1 MNASAL
7 SSLYYRFISLSV
19 SMAGNG
25 SRVERISNMVSSL
38 RGAVSSSRNSLYM
51 DHLKRIFPEKDEAW
65 RINVLSG
72 YWRVHERNIFSL
84 FYLRNKVY
92 KDLKDNVSWSGRE
105 NLENAIKAGNGVL
118 LLVPH
123 FGDERSLH
131 VILGMEGYPVDVV
144 TSRYSDMPTY
154 ARECRLGIGRK
165 WNNLH
170 FPDENPRWMFRTLQ
184 EGRILHYA
192 STAYGG
198 PGGTWVTSFGVP
210 VLVPSAPWKLRRRTN
225 CKIVVASCEQTENMG
240 FNLSFR
246 AVDPPLDEIGFAQA
260 IAGETEK
267 LASQY
272 PSQYEWKNLL
282 IRHRESNTIARIK
295 RIPEI
300 ERELEKLAEYE
311 DANPST
317 VLTVEGILNLLN

>member
-19 SMAGNG
+19 KLAGKG
-25 SRVERISNMVSSL
+25 SSIEKISSMVSSL
-38 RGAVSSSRNSLYM
+38 RGAASSSRNGLYI

-65 RINVLSG
+65 RASVLSG

-84 FYLRNKVY
+84 FYLKNKVY
-92 KDLKDNVSWSGRE
+92 KDLKDSISWNGRE
-105 NLENAIKAGNGVL
+105 QLENAIKAGNGVL

-131 VILGMEGYPVDVV
+131 VILGMEGYPVDVI
-144 TSRYSDMPTY
+144 TSRYSDMPLY

-210 VLVPSAPWKLRRRTN
+210 VLVPSAPWKLRRRTG
-225 CKIVVASCEQTENMG
+225 CKIVIASCEQTEDMG
-240 FNLSFR
+240 FNLSFTV
-246 AVDPPLDEIGFAQA
+246 VDPPADEIGFARTIA
-260 IAGETEK
+260 IETEK
-267 LASQY
+267 LAFQH

-282 IRHRESNTIARIK
+282 IRHRESNTIARIR
-295 RIPEI
+295 RIPEN

-311 DANPST
+311 DANPSK
-317 VLTVEGILNLLN
+317 VLPMEGILDSLG